1 MSAAD
6 PYAPQ
11 AYWDELLETRL
22 DERGVGYPGL
32 ALALNRAMYD
42 AERDQLAR
50 LLDDRDISIGPSS
63 RVLDIGAGSGIWIE
77 FWERR
82 GAGAITGVDLT
93 EAAVDGLRRRF
104 PRHEFAQV
112 DIGQAHGALAGP
124 FDVIS
129 AMSVLLHIT
138 DEQRWR
144 SALQTIAGLL
154 APGGHAVLI
163 EPLVVHRW
171 WGPPFGPEAN
181 SKARPLED
189 WRAALAD
196 AGLELVELRPAT
208 VLLGNVVDTR
218 RRWAFQALSWY
229 WRALGLGIGPRERP
243 GRVAAVVLSAI
254 DRPLR
259 RRLPAG
265 PTAKLLL
272 LRRR

>member
-1 MSAAD
+1 MSEAQR
-6 PYAPQ
+6 YAPQ
-11 AYWDELLETRL
+11 AYWDDLLGTQL

-50 LLDDRDISIGPSS
+50 LLDDHGIAVGPSS
-63 RVLDIGAGSGIWIE
+63 RVLDIGAGSGVWID

-82 GAGAITGVDLT
+82 GAGSITGVDLT
-93 EAAVDGLRRRF
+93 EAAVSGLRRRF
-104 PRHEFAQV
+104 PRHAFAQV
-112 DIGQAHGALAGP
+112 DIGQAEGALAGP
-124 FDVIS
+124 FDVIT

-138 DEQRWR
+138 DEERWR
-144 SALQTIAGLL
+144 SALRSIAEAL
-154 APGGHAVLI
+154 APGGSAVLI

-181 SKARPLED
+181 SKARPLAD

-218 RRWAFQALSWY
+218 SRWAFKLWSWY
-229 WRALGLGIGPRERP
+229 WLALGLGIGPRERP
-243 GRVAAVVLSAI
+243 GRVAAAVLSAI

-259 RRLPAG
+259 RRLPGG

>member
-1 MSAAD
+1 VSAD
-6 PYAPQ
+6 RYAPQ
-11 AYWDELLETRL
+11 AYWDDLLGAQL

-50 LLDDRDISIGPSS
+50 LLDERGISVGPSS
-63 RVLDIGAGSGIWIE
+63 RVLDIGAGSGIWID

-93 EAAVDGLRRRF
+93 QAAVDGLSRRF
-104 PRHEFAQV
+104 PRHSFAQV
-112 DIGQAHGALAGP
+112 DIGQAGGALAGP
-124 FDVIS
+124 FDLIS

-144 SALQTIAGLL
+144 SALHTIASLL

-189 WRAALAD
+189 WRAALAEAD
-196 AGLELVELRPAT
+196 LQLVELRPAT
-208 VLLGNVVDTR
+208 VLLGNVVDAR
-218 RRWAFQALSWY
+218 SRLAFKLWSWY
-229 WRALGLGIGPRERP
+229 WLALGLGIGPRERP
-243 GRVAAVVLSAI
+243 GRAAAAALSAI

-259 RRLPAG
+259 RRLPGG

-272 LRRR
+272 LQRR

>member
-1 MSAAD
+1 MSDAD
-6 PYAPQ
+6 RYAPQ
-11 AYWDELLETRL
+11 TYWDDLLETQL

-50 LLDDRDISIGPSS
+50 LLDDRAISVGPSS
-63 RVLDIGAGSGIWIE
+63 RVLDIGAGSGIWVD
-77 FWERR
+77 FWDRR

-93 EAAVDGLRRRF
+93 QAAVDGLRRRF
-104 PRHEFAQV
+104 PRHSFAQV
-112 DIGQAHGALAGP
+112 DIGQPDGALAGP
-124 FDVIS
+124 FDVIT

-138 DEQRWR
+138 DDRRWQ
-144 SALQTIAGLL
+144 SALQAIAALL

-181 SKARPLED
+181 SKARSLQD
-189 WRAALAD
+189 WRAALAEAD
-196 AGLELVELRPAT
+196 LELVELRPAT

-218 RRWAFQALSWY
+218 SRWAFRALSWY
-229 WRALGLGIGPRERP
+229 WLALGLGIGPRERP
-243 GRVAAVVLSAI
+243 GRVAAAILSAI

-259 RRLPAG
+259 RRLPGG
-265 PTAKLLL
+265 PTAKLML

>member
-1 MSAAD
+1 VSAD
-6 PYAPQ
+6 RYAPQ
-11 AYWDELLETRL
+11 AYWDDLLGAQL

-50 LLDDRDISIGPSS
+50 LLDDHGIAVGSSS
-63 RVLDIGAGSGIWIE
+63 RVLDIGAGSGVWID

-93 EAAVDGLRRRF
+93 EAAVSGLRRRF
-104 PRHEFAQV
+104 PRHAFAQV
-112 DIGQAHGALAGP
+112 DIGEAGGALSGP
-124 FDVIS
+124 FDVIT

-138 DEQRWR
+138 DDDRWR
-144 SALQTIAGLL
+144 SALRSIAEALGR
-154 APGGHAVLI
+154 GGSAVLI

-181 SKARPLED
+181 SKARSLAD

-196 AGLELVELRPAT
+196 ANLDLVELRPAT

-218 RRWAFQALSWY
+218 SRCAFKLWSWY
-229 WRALGLGIGPRERP
+229 WLALGLGIGPRERP
-243 GRVAAVVLSAI
+243 GRVAAAVLSAI

-259 RRLPAG
+259 RRLPGG